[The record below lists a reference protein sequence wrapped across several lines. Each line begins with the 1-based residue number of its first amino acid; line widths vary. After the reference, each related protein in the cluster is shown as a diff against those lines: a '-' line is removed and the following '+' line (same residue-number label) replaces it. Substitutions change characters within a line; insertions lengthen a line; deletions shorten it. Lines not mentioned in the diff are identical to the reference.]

1 MNKVEQ
7 ELLGWIDR
15 QSNQLLALLQQ
26 LVAIPSIY
34 GSEGAC
40 QALVAAAMNEV
51 CDGVDVWDPDVEWL
65 EQHPAYFPRDIS
77 FQGRPN
83 VVGTL
88 KGLGGGRSLI
98 VNAHVDV
105 VDPGPAAAWPYD
117 PWSGVIAD
125 GRLYGRGAIDDKA
138 GLAIM
143 LYVARGLRELG
154 LQLRGDLILESVADE
169 EWGGGGALATL
180 QRGYRADAAILFE
193 PTEMAICPAARG
205 GQAYRVTVQ
214 GRGAHPIRSYLGVS
228 ALEKAIS
235 LIAALR
241 KLEGERQERFR
252 TALFAPYPIF
262 LPITVGTI
270 SADRFPSKVPEQCIF
285 QGLMGYSPD
294 ETYQQAR
301 QELEACIADAAAA
314 DPWLREHPPLVEW
327 PGLNKEGA
335 QTPPDHPIVGVTG
348 QALAD
353 ATGDEPVVTGFTAGC
368 DLPYLVNYGAI
379 PTVIFGPGNPAIA
392 HTSEEHAVAGEV
404 VSAARMLALAVLRWC
419 GAAGQEP

>member
-1 MNKVEQ
+1 MNDAER
-7 ELLGWIDR
+7 ELLGWIE
-15 QSNQLLALLQQ
+15 QHSSQLLDLLQQ

-34 GSEGAC
+34 GTEGDC
-40 QALVAAAMNEV
+40 QALVAATMGEV
-51 CDGVDVWDPDVEWL
+51 CDVVDVWEPDVAWL
-65 EQHPAYFPRDIS
+65 EQHPAYFPRGIS

-83 VVGTL
+83 VVGAIE
-88 KGLGGGRSLI
+88 GLGGGRSLI

-105 VDPGPAAAWPYD
+105 VDPGPAEAWSYD
-117 PWSGVIAD
+117 PWSGAIVE
-125 GRLYGRGAIDDKA
+125 GKLHGRGAIDDKA
-138 GLAIM
+138 GLAVM
-143 LYVARGLRELG
+143 LFVARGLRELG
-154 LQLRGDLILESVADE
+154 LELRGDLILESVADE

-193 PTEMAICPAARG
+193 PTELAICPAARG
-205 GQAYRVTVQ
+205 GQAYRVTVR

-228 ALEKAIS
+228 ALEKALP

-252 TALFAPYPIF
+252 TELFAPYPIF

-270 SADRFPSKVPEQCIF
+270 SADRFPSKVPEQCVF

-301 QELEACIADAAAA
+301 HELEACIAEAAAT
-314 DPWLREHPPLVEW
+314 DPWLQAHPPLVEW

-335 QTPPDHPIVGVTG
+335 QTPLDHPIVGVTS

-353 ATGDEPVVTGFTAGC
+353 ATAREPLVTGFTAGC
-368 DLPYLVNYGAI
+368 DLPYLVNYGRI

-392 HTSEEHAVAGEV
+392 HTSEEHAVVEEV
-404 VSAARMLALAVLRWC
+404 VSAARMLALAVVRWC
-419 GAAGQEP
+419 G